1 MKPSQQVVIFLR
13 APKRKI
19 DAPRRLVVSPRAFS
33 LSLSLSRT
41 FTVSTYTK
49 ITLPT
54 LVSSIDAS
62 TRTINFPLANAS

>member
-13 APKRKI
+13 VPKRKI

-33 LSLSLSRT
+33 LSLSRT
-41 FTVSTYTK
+41 FAVSTYTK

>member
-19 DAPRRLVVSPRAFS
+19 DAPRRLVVSPRAF
-33 LSLSLSRT
+33 SLSLSRT